1 MLLITPTE
9 KLQEISLPPRP
20 ARSGGPT
27 VIPLPAAS
35 GAAPRPLTP
44 EPRSR
49 RVETLRAA
57 PSPPGRQGGPGR
69 HGAARLGEHGAGLS
83 PERRCSPLHSGGRAA
98 AERRGRVAVAWG
110 RSPDSV
116 IYLFILET
124 WIFLFFFFSLQLIT
138 LGSVCP
144 GCSGVPGD
152 KGPGGVFSE
161 GESLALGGE
170 GGREGA
176 GLRSRGAAC
185 GARPPVVASGSSGGW
200 AGERWAPP
208 PLPPRAVHSRVCG

>member
-124 WIFLFFFFSLQLIT
+124 WIFLFFFFSSADHPWLGLPGVQRSPRGTKAPEESFLKASPWHWEGKAGKRERGCGVAGQLA
-138 LGSVCP
+138 
-144 GCSGVPGD
+144 VPG
-152 KGPGGVFSE
+152 
-161 GESLALGGE
+161 
-170 GGREGA
+170 R
-176 GLRSRGAAC
+176 R
-185 GARPPVVASGSSGGW
+185 
-200 AGERWAPP
+200 
-208 PLPPRAVHSRVCG
+208 